1 MSPSEKNTQLA
12 TITENAPRWASVVAR
27 DPQPPLKFCYSVKTT
42 GVYCRPSCAAR
53 LPKPENVQFH
63 ATCEDAE
70 KAGFHPCKRCKPN
83 QASLVEQHAE
93 KIASACRLIESSET
107 PPSLE
112 LLAQNVGL
120 IAYHLHPG
128 FKATTGLTPKE
139 YAAPDRA
146 NLGRTARTKIGP

>member
-1 MSPSEKNTQLA
+1 MSISAKTNQLTA
-12 TITENAPRWASVVAR
+12 MTERDPRWASVVAR
-27 DPQPPLKFCYSVKTT
+27 DPHPHLMFYYSVKTT
-42 GVYCRPSCAAR
+42 GVYCRPACAAR

-70 KAGFHPCKRCKPN
+70 KAGFRPCKRCKPN

-112 LLAQNVGL
+112 LLAQHVGL
-120 IAYHLHPG
+120 SAYHFHRV
-128 FKATTGLTPKE
+128 FKAATGLTPKK
-139 YAAPDRA
+139 YAAAHRG
-146 NLGRTARTKIGP
+146 NLVRKTLTKNA